1 MTSFKDAAGKVGS
14 TLGSAGKTTL
24 KGAGIFAM
32 GTLKVLGEAADIQ
45 RRDKVRQQLEGVS
58 DYDLDIAIE
67 ILQNRKEKKSY

>member
-1 MTSFKDAAGKVGS
+1 MDYKAAAGKVGT
-14 TLGSAGKTTL
+14 TLGSAGKATL

-32 GTLKVLGEAADIQ
+32 GTIKVLGEAADIQ

-67 ILQNRKEKKSY
+67 ILNNRKAARSY